1 MRREGEGCDDSNDK
15 IHDGTRSLCERRNRE
30 NKTDDVCHREL
41 GRKPSGR
48 RGMERVGTV
57 SVRRVDRTLK
67 GATVPTLVHVRQDI
81 DVNSE

>member
-1 MRREGEGCDDSNDK
+1 
-15 IHDGTRSLCERRNRE
+15 
-30 NKTDDVCHREL
+30 
-41 GRKPSGR
+41 
-48 RGMERVGTV
+48 MERVGTV